1 MARRPNQY
9 VELEGPLFD
18 PDVIAR
24 FKDAV
29 AEGIEELADEG
40 DDVMMSQ
47 IAKGGF
53 ERTGQLLRSVDVVF
67 VRRSRD
73 VIGYAKILPTAVW
86 PDPDRPTR
94 TWLAHGVRS
103 GTKLRRGF
111 DFFTRTTTVLRRMQP
126 EERIAARVQTVLE

>member
-9 VELEGPLFD
+9 IEFEGPLFD
-18 PDVIAR
+18 PDVIRR

-40 DDVMMSQ
+40 DDVMMAQ

-53 ERTGQLLRSVDVVF
+53 VRTGQLLRSVDVVF

-94 TWLAHGVRS
+94 TWIAHGVRR
-103 GTKLRRGF
+103 GVKMRRGF
-111 DFFTRTTTVLRRMQP
+111 DIFTRTTTVLRRMQP
-126 EERIAARVQTVLE
+126 AERIAARVQTVLE